1 MTEVIKEFNIE
12 THNPLEYGLAIKK
25 SKVLITGGSGYLGSV
40 ITEKLLNKGYSVTI
54 LDNLMYNQTS
64 SIIFSHNPNFE
75 FIYGDVRNK
84 ELLKNLVFDFD
95 VIIPLAAIVGFPAC
109 DRDKELATAINYEH
123 VRFICELVGDT
134 KIKVVYPN
142 TNSGYGIGENGK
154 CTEKSPLNPISHYG
168 VTKVKAESEVLKI
181 GGISVRLATV
191 FGTSPR
197 MRMDLLVN
205 EFVYKAL
212 TDKYI
217 TIFEKNFVRN
227 YIHIRDVA
235 NVFLFMIEDYETH
248 TGEVFNVGLSD
259 ANLSKQQLVEKI
271 QEYISDFAV
280 TYSDYFEDPDKRDYI
295 VSNQKIEDAGWEP
308 EYSLD
313 DGIEELI
320 KTYTILIQDLS
331 SKYRNDYPLGY
342 GKRT

>member
-1 MTEVIKEFNIE
+1 MKI
-12 THNPLEYGLAIKK
+12 
-25 SKVLITGGSGYLGSV
+25 LITGGSGYLGSV
-40 ITEKLLNKGYSVTI
+40 ITGNFLQKGAKVTV

-64 SIIFSHNPNFE
+64 SIIYSHDKNFK

-84 ELLKNLVFDFD
+84 SLLKDLVFDFD

-109 DRDKELATAINYEH
+109 DRDKDLATAVNYEH
-123 VRFICELVGDT
+123 VRYICELIKGTNT
-134 KIKVVYPN
+134 KIVYPN
-142 TNSGYGIGENGK
+142 TNSGYGIGESGE
-154 CTEKSPLNPISHYG
+154 CTEESPLNPISHYG
-168 VTKVKAESEVLKI
+168 VTKVKAEGEVLGI

-217 TIFEKNFVRN
+217 TIFEKDFVRN

-235 NVFLFMIEDYETH
+235 NVFLFMIENYEEH
-248 TGEVFNVGLSD
+248 SGEVFNVGLSD
-259 ANLSKQQLVEKI
+259 ANLSKEQLVEKI
-271 QEYISDFAV
+271 KGYVPDFAI
-280 TYSDYFEDPDKRDYI
+280 TYSDYYSDPDKRDYI
-295 VSNQKIEDAGWEP
+295 VSNEKVEATGFKA

-331 SKYRNDYPLGY
+331 SKYRNDFPLGY

>member
-1 MTEVIKEFNIE
+1 MKN
-12 THNPLEYGLAIKK
+12 
-25 SKVLITGGSGYLGSV
+25 VLITGGSGYLGSV

-84 ELLKNLVFDFD
+84 ELLENLVFEFD
-95 VIIPLAAIVGFPAC
+95 IIIPLAAIVGFPAC

-123 VRFICELVGDT
+123 VRYICELIGDT

-142 TNSGYGIGENGK
+142 TNSGYGIGVDGE
-154 CTEKSPLNPISHYG
+154 CTEESPLNPLSHYG
-168 VTKVKAESEVLKI
+168 VTKVKAEGEVLKI

-235 NVFLFMIEDYETH
+235 NVFLFMIEDYDTH
-248 TGEVFNVGLSD
+248 SGEVFNVGLSD

-271 QEYISDFAV
+271 QEYIPNFAV

-295 VSNQKIEDAGWEP
+295 VSNQKIEDAGWKP

-331 SKYRNDYPLGY
+331 SKYRNDFPLGY
-342 GKRT
+342 GTRT

>member
-1 MTEVIKEFNIE
+1 MKI
-12 THNPLEYGLAIKK
+12 
-25 SKVLITGGSGYLGSV
+25 LITGGAGYLGSV
-40 ITEKLLNKGYSVTI
+40 ITEKLLSKGHEITI

-75 FIYGDVRNK
+75 FIYGDVRDK
-84 ELLKNLVFDFD
+84 ELIENLVFDFD

-123 VRFICELVGDT
+123 VRYICELVNDT
-134 KIKVVYPN
+134 RIKVVYPN
-142 TNSGYGIGENGK
+142 TNSGYGIGES
-154 CTEKSPLNPISHYG
+154 TEESPLNPISHYG
-168 VTKVKAESEVLKI
+168 VTKVKAEGEVLGI

-217 TIFEKNFVRN
+217 TIFEKDFVRN

-235 NVFLFMIEDYETH
+235 NVFLFMIENYEKH
-248 TGEVFNVGLSD
+248 SGEVFNVGLSD
-259 ANLSKQQLVEKI
+259 ANLSKEQLVEKI
-271 QEYISDFAV
+271 KEYVPNFAI
-280 TYSDYFEDPDKRDYI
+280 TYSDYYSDPDKRDYI
-295 VSNQKIEDAGWEP
+295 VSNQKIESAGWTAEH
-308 EYSLD
+308 SLD

-331 SKYRNDYPLGY
+331 SKYRNGFPLGY
-342 GKRT
+342 GTRT

>member
-1 MTEVIKEFNIE
+1 MKI
-12 THNPLEYGLAIKK
+12 
-25 SKVLITGGSGYLGSV
+25 LITGGAGYLGSV
-40 ITEKLLNKGYSVTI
+40 ITETLLNKNYEVTI

-64 SIIFSHNPNFE
+64 SIIFTHNPNFN
-75 FIYGDVRNK
+75 FIYGDVRDK
-84 ELLKNLVFDFD
+84 ALLKSIVNNFD

-109 DRDKELATAINYEH
+109 DRDKDLATAINYEH
-123 VRFICELVGDT
+123 VRYICELIAGTNVR
-134 KIKVVYPN
+134 VVYPN
-142 TNSGYGIGENGK
+142 TNSGYGIGESGE
-154 CTEKSPLNPISHYG
+154 CTEESTLNPISHYG
-168 VTKVKAESEVLKI
+168 VTKVKAEGEVLGI

-217 TIFEKNFVRN
+217 TIFEKDFVRN

-235 NVFLFMIEDYETH
+235 NVFLFMIENYEEH
-248 TGEVFNVGLSD
+248 SGEVFNVGLSD
-259 ANLSKQQLVEKI
+259 ANLSKEQLVEKI
-271 QEYISDFAV
+271 KGYVPDFAI
-280 TYSDYFEDPDKRDYI
+280 TYSDYYSDPDKRDYI
-295 VSNQKIEDAGWEP
+295 VSNEKVEATGFVA

-331 SKYRNDYPLGY
+331 SKYRNDFPLGY